1 MRIVAPICSPD
12 EVAALADA
20 GADEFYCGL
29 LPPLWRTRTDP
40 APLSRR
46 GGGNLTS
53 LAALAAT
60 ARRAHDFGRT
70 LAVAFNAQSYPTERW
85 NELLDL
91 IESSVAAGVDALI
104 IADLGLLTALAE
116 RRMSVRL
123 HLSSVAACHNRETAA
138 LAAEL
143 GAKRVIL
150 PRHITVAETHA
161 LCGQLPGIEFE
172 SFVLNDGCVFEEGSC
187 HTLHLPTPLGGPIC
201 LDCRSFEYERVGGT
215 ALEPAEHEALRRND
229 AEWERWLWYTFACG
243 FTVTEKGLPNGP
255 CGLCAIP
262 ALSVAGICA
271 LKIAGREA
279 PLERRR
285 SSVALVAEVRARV
298 RARQPTAEI
307 LEFARALRGR
317 PERCASGYMCYYRQ
331 PTAVRRAH

>member
-12 EVAALADA
+12 EVTALAEA
-20 GADEFYCGL
+20 GAEEFYCGL
-29 LPPLWRTRTDP
+29 LPPPWRTRTHP

-46 GGGNLTS
+46 AGGNLAS

-60 ARRAHDFGRT
+60 ARRAHDLGRT
-70 LAVAFNAQSYPTERW
+70 LAVAFNAQSYPPERW
-85 NELLDL
+85 NALLEL
-91 IESSVAAGVDALI
+91 IEQSVAAGADELI
-104 IADLGLLTALAE
+104 IADLGLLAALAE
-116 RRMSVRL
+116 RRLPVRM
-123 HLSSVAACHNRETAA
+123 HLSSVASCYNRETAA

-143 GAKRVIL
+143 GATRVIL
-150 PRHITVAETHA
+150 PRHITVAETRA
-161 LCGQLPGIEFE
+161 LCDGLPGLEFE

-187 HTLHLPTPLGGPIC
+187 HTLHLPSPLGGPIC
-201 LDCRSFEYERVGGT
+201 LDCRRFEYERPDGT
-215 ALEPAEHEALRRND
+215 PLNPAEQQALQRND

-243 FTVTEKGLPNGP
+243 FSVTETGLPNGP

-262 ALSVAGICA
+262 ALGAAGVCA

-285 SSVALVAEVRARV
+285 RSVALVAQVLARV
-298 RARQPTAEI
+298 RTGEPAAQT

-317 PERCASGYMCYYRQ
+317 PERCASGYMCYFRQ
-331 PTAVRRAH
+331 PAAARRAR